1 MQPSRVAILLALAVL
16 GPSCRLR
23 RSRQHRPPAVASSGR
38 WSASLAA
45 SEALR
50 VIDGHYLVDGVRRT
64 DTASSAPPFP
74 ARPLVSAAR
83 VPDGWRFAAAD
94 GTLYAAREFLAPL
107 RVLAAVPESARPASE
122 GLARGAVRG
131 VFHEGA
137 LAYLDHTG
145 RAWTLDGSTPRA
157 LPLER
162 VLSVVFT
169 SPLRALAVTAPGVL
183 HRSDDGGRRFT
194 EVPLPDGDLA
204 TVVGLAR
211 GAAVIESYR
220 GRYSISDDGALSPRD
235 DAPSLESFVRA
246 GELPP
251 TADASAPLL
260 LPADPSRVA
269 ALPDGSLALVEGDV
283 VRVIDPRSRRELRRL
298 ATPGQGCV
306 IAGAHGSFRLV
317 CTHEGWAGAVF
328 APTAA
333 GTWTVLRDELRAEPM
348 GDIVFDD
355 RSEAWVVAAPCAQQP
370 VRDPAAFCVHHA
382 DGASRTVHAPFPAQ
396 PVDMRGGAALLVET
410 RDSGPHARAVI
421 LRGEAMTA
429 VTLPVGTAEARGL
442 RWAGGA
448 LAVWGHSA
456 EGRLVLHRGA
466 IGPSDA
472 VRWSAHEAPAGARR
486 GIHGAGAV
494 GYALG
499 RGAEALWQYRPD
511 AGFARMPGPVRGDP
525 SALSLDPEALS
536 YCAGPVCR
544 LAGVLEWTAGV
555 SGSPWFVTR
564 PDAAPAAPRPW
575 VAPMQRPEERARFEC
590 ESGETLGVGPEL
602 DRGIA
607 VSGYALHWQ
616 PESDGVTV
624 RWNGESLSQVTRGR
638 LPPTAERVTFSGYA
652 PVGATT
658 PLALLDRCAG
668 VRCETFLATAPGL
681 QPFPL
686 EHFALPYRRDMLL
699 TEGGAF
705 LALSRGVSHGATVA
719 QAVVY
724 DVARGQVVARRTVV
738 SDAPPEFIQ
747 PGSLDGRDGLWLP
760 TSPRRWRFL
769 PLSGEASAE
778 ETVED
783 DGTLAPCPRGVAS
796 RGVLR
801 RIDRNSDLRGAGWAP
816 VVGEWQVEEIL
827 EVTAR
832 GLCVRSIAGGESR
845 DESTFEHRGGVD
857 PVRSFS
863 LTSDGAGRLS
873 GVAWQGRRRFAMSC
887 ARVEARRTL
896 PR

>member
-1 MQPSRVAILLALAVL
+1 MHPTRAAVVLALAVL
-16 GPSCRLR
+16 GPSCRSRASR
-23 RSRQHRPPAVASSGR
+23 RHAPATAALSGR
-38 WSASLAA
+38 WSASLAV

-64 DTASSAPPFP
+64 DTASAPPPFP

-83 VPDGWRFAAAD
+83 VSDGWRFAAAD
-94 GTLYAAREFLAPL
+94 GTLYAAPDFLGPL
-107 RVLAAVPESARPASE
+107 RVLASVPSSARPPSE
-122 GLARGAVRG
+122 GLARGVVRG

-169 SPLRALAVTAPGVL
+169 SPRRVIAVTAPGVL
-183 HRSDDGGRRFT
+183 HRSDDGGRSFS
-194 EVPLPDGDLA
+194 VAALPDGDLPA
-204 TVVGLAR
+204 AVGLAR
-211 GAAVIESYR
+211 GAAVVESYR
-220 GRYSISDDGALSPRD
+220 GRYSLSDDGVLSPSAD
-235 DAPSLESFVRA
+235 GPSLESFVRA

-251 TADASAPLL
+251 AADAAAPLL
-260 LPADPSRVA
+260 LPTDPSRVA
-269 ALPDGSLALVEGDV
+269 ALPDGSLAMVEGDA
-283 VRVIDPRSRRELRRL
+283 VRVIDPRSRREIRRM

-317 CTHEGWAGAVF
+317 CTHEGWAAAVF

-333 GTWTVLRDELRAEPM
+333 GGWTVLRDELRAEPM

-382 DGASRTVHAPFPAQ
+382 SGASRTVHAPFPAQ
-396 PVDMRGGAALLVET
+396 PVDLRDGAALLVET
-410 RDSGPHARAVI
+410 RDSGPYARAVI
-421 LRGEAMTA
+421 LRGEAMTP
-429 VTLPVGTAEARGL
+429 VTLPVGIAAARGL
-442 RWAGGA
+442 RWGGSA
-448 LAVWGHSA
+448 LAVWGREA
-456 EGRLVLHRGA
+456 DGRLVLHRGT
-466 IGPSDA
+466 IGPADS
-472 VRWSAHEAPAGARR
+472 VRWTAHEAPAGALR
-486 GIHGAGAV
+486 GIHGV
-494 GYALG
+494 GGMAYALG
-499 RGAEALWQYRPD
+499 RGAEGLWQFRPGV
-511 AGFARMPGPVRGDP
+511 GFATMPGAVRGDP
-525 SALSLDPEALS
+525 SALPLDAEALS

-544 LAGVLEWTAGV
+544 LAGVLEWT
-555 SGSPWFVTR
+555 SGASGPPWFITR
-564 PDAAPAAPRPW
+564 PDAAPPMPTPWSAPQQR
-575 VAPMQRPEERARFEC
+575 VAERAHYEC
-590 ESGETLGVGPEL
+590 ESGETLGPGPEL

-616 PESDGVTV
+616 PERDGVTV
-624 RWNGESLSQVTRGR
+624 QWNGATLSQTTRGR
-638 LPPTAERVTFSGYA
+638 LPPTAERVTFTGYA

-658 PLALLDRCAG
+658 PMALIDRCAD
-668 VRCETFLATAPGL
+668 VRCETFLATASGI

-686 EHFALPYRRDMLL
+686 EHFDHPYRRDMLL
-699 TEGGAF
+699 AANGTF
-705 LALSRGVSHGATVA
+705 LGLSRGVSHGATVA
-719 QAVVY
+719 QAIVF
-724 DVARGQVVARRTVV
+724 DAARGQVVARRTAV

-769 PLSGEASAE
+769 PLSGEAVTE

-783 DGTLAPCPRGVAS
+783 DGTLAPCPRGVVS

-801 RIDRNSDLRGAGWAP
+801 RIDRGAELQGPGWAP

-827 EVTAR
+827 DVTER
-832 GLCVRSIAGGESR
+832 GLCVRAIAGGESR
-845 DESTFEHRGGVD
+845 DESAFEHRGGND

-863 LTSDGAGRLS
+863 LASDGAGRLS
-873 GVAWQGRRRFAMSC
+873 GEAWQGRRRFAMSC

-896 PR
+896 GR